1 MFKTSRNFSNLAF
14 FLPLLA
20 SFSSFAGEYGQNA
33 ASELTGSAGI
43 INGNPPVISNSA
55 HESGKIDITKKS
67 THGADEVLDI
77 GDTVSLSWLINDSE
91 GDTDITDSTIVW
103 HCTDPQKNQH
113 TLQTG
118 GHQYV
123 VVTADMGCTIG
134 VNVVPTTISGVPRVN
149 NAVDISDISTYSHDD
164 NIPDGPVNPHQVSIK
179 DYVVAPDTTAALTV
193 TSDKLLHTVWEGAQV
208 QLGAVDT
215 STDSTLSFSS
225 SDNSVAT
232 VSATGR
238 VTFVKK
244 GAVTM
249 TVKNGYTTSSI
260 SFHPQY
266 FYIFAD
272 KNMVWGDGHTWCS
285 QQTGYKQ
292 PGLDQLSNGKPREV
306 PTDSLWQEWGES
318 AGSASSPVIWS
329 DTTGGEP
336 DTHQYVY
343 RASGH
348 RSDNY
353 NSVPEGVACISQ

>member
-1 MFKTSRNFSNLAF
+1 MFKPSRNFSSLAF

-20 SFSSFAGEYGQNA
+20 SFSSFAGESGQNA

-55 HESGKIDITKKS
+55 HESGKIDITKTS
-67 THGADEVLDI
+67 LHGADEVLDI

-103 HCTDPQKNQH
+103 RCTDPQKNQH

-134 VNVVPTTISGVPRVN
+134 VNVVPTTITGVPQVN

-179 DYVVAPDTTAALTV
+179 DYVVAPDTDSSLTV
-193 TSDKLLHTVWEGAQV
+193 ASDKLLHTVWKGAQI

-215 STDSTLSFSS
+215 STDSSLSFST
-225 SDNSVAT
+225 SDNTVAT
-232 VSATGR
+232 VSDTGR
-238 VTFVKK
+238 VTFVTK
-244 GAVTM
+244 GAVTL
-249 TVKNGYTTSSI
+249 TVKNGFTTSSI
-260 SFHPQY
+260 SFHPKY
-266 FYIFAD
+266 FFIFAD
-272 KNMVWGDGHTWCS
+272 TNMVWGDSNAWCS
-285 QQTGYKQ
+285 QHPGYTQ
-292 PGLDQLSNGKPREV
+292 PDVIQLSNSEPREV
-306 PTDSLWQEWGES
+306 PTDSLWQEWGNS
-318 AGSASSPVIWS
+318 AGSASSQVMWS
-329 DTTGGEP
+329 DNPGGEP
-336 DTHQYVY
+336 NTHQYVY

-348 RSDNY
+348 PSDNG
-353 NSVPEGVACISQ
+353 NSTPEGVACISQ